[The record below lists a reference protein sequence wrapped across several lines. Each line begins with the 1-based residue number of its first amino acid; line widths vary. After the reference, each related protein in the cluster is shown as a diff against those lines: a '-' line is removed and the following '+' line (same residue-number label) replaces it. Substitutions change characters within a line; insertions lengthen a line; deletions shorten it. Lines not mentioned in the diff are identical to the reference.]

1 MIVKT
6 LKTIGALFLLGYV
19 IASGIVV
26 DNLLFQIKPQ
36 NITDVIC
43 CIMGFGFIVDFL
55 LRLCLVK
62 NKLYFFSGYVAL
74 PISRRKMLWL
84 SVFLNSLSIYNV
96 LGIILLAPTLFHI
109 ATSLCQAFV
118 FLLLILTLALFNGA
132 VVRTIKSFEIMGKM
146 LSGGIAIVMYALLG
160 YGLTKSECGE
170 ILSVGTVALLGFA
183 LCVLVLTL
191 VIEYNSA
198 KRMLRKSLGQV
209 SSQHIFGG
217 WILQAKEYM
226 FPLLYCIRLKAISIG
241 LPLWVLVVSCYIYGL
256 TINSLCIGEVN
267 FYCWFIPL
275 AMAMPVF
282 FCNPFTTFLSYYID
296 GVITLKPAFIKMML
310 YRMHRI
316 LSVMSV
322 VIAIV
327 LVIITKEYLFVLSSL
342 VFVVMLLIPIG
353 MIENSFVS
361 GRIAYFRSAMD
372 MSTISDYRIYLLRF
386 GSVALLSMP
395 FIILLFVDF
404 KIGCYVELSAGV
416 IGLLF
421 HRYIFEKTAD
431 RFWKNRHKILDGMRE
446 G

>member
-1 MIVKT
+1 MIIKV
-6 LKTIGALFLLGYV
+6 LKVVGALFLLMYV
-19 IASGIVV
+19 IASGFVV
-26 DNLLFQIKPQ
+26 DNVLFQIKPQ

-84 SVFLNSLSIYNV
+84 SVFLNSLSVYNI

-132 VVRTIKSFEIMGKM
+132 VVRAIKSFETIAKV

-160 YGLTKSECGE
+160 YGLLRSESGV
-170 ILSVGTVALLGFA
+170 IMSVDTVALLGFA
-183 LCVLVLTL
+183 LCVMVLTL
-191 VIEYNSA
+191 AIEYNSA
-198 KRMLRKSLGQV
+198 KRMLYKSLGQV
-209 SSQHIFGG
+209 SSQHIYGG
-217 WILQAKEYM
+217 LIMQVKEYM
-226 FPLLYCIRLKAISIG
+226 FPLLYCIRLKSILIG
-241 LPLWVLVVSCYIYGL
+241 LPLFIAMETLYIY
-256 TINSLCIGEVN
+256 SLSVESVQIGGVN
-267 FYCWFIPL
+267 VYCWFIPAL
-275 AMAMPVF
+275 MTLPVF
-282 FCNPFTTFLSYYID
+282 FCNPITSYLSNYID
-296 GVITLKPAFIKMML
+296 GLITLKPSFIKMML
-310 YRMHRI
+310 YRLHRV
-316 LSVMSV
+316 LSVISV
-322 VIAIV
+322 IIAGIFA
-327 LVIITKEYLFVLSSL
+327 IITKDYLFVLSSL
-342 VFVVMLLIPIG
+342 AFVVMVMIPIC

-361 GRIAYFRSAMD
+361 ERMAYFRSVMD
-372 MSTISDYRIYLLRF
+372 MSTISDYRFYLLRF
-386 GSVALLSMP
+386 GSIALLSMP

-404 KIGCYVELSAGV
+404 KIGCYVELTAGV

-431 RFWKNRHKILDGMRE
+431 NFWKNRHKILDGMRE

>member
-1 MIVKT
+1 
-6 LKTIGALFLLGYV
+6 
-19 IASGIVV
+19 
-26 DNLLFQIKPQ
+26 
-36 NITDVIC
+36 
-43 CIMGFGFIVDFL
+43 
-55 LRLCLVK
+55 
-62 NKLYFFSGYVAL
+62 
-74 PISRRKMLWL
+74 
-84 SVFLNSLSIYNV
+84 
-96 LGIILLAPTLFHI
+96 
-109 ATSLCQAFV
+109 
-118 FLLLILTLALFNGA
+118 LALFNGA
-132 VVRTIKSFEIMGKM
+132 VVRAIKSFETMGKV
-146 LSGGIAIVMYALLG
+146 LSGGIAIVMYVLLG
-160 YGLTKSECGE
+160 YGLLRSESGV
-170 ILSVGTVALLGFA
+170 IMSVDTVALLGFA
-183 LCVLVLTL
+183 LSVLVLAL
-191 VIEYNSA
+191 AIEYNSA

-209 SSQHIFGG
+209 SLQHIFGG
-217 WILQAKEYM
+217 WILQVKEYM

-256 TINSLCIGEVN
+256 TINSLCIGGVN